1 MPTHTRRRSTD
12 MSVSRDNLHE
22 LFFTQSL
29 DGFFIMM
36 NDEPVE
42 WSDTS
47 DKDAALDYVFAHERL
62 TIANEA
68 FARHYHRPLSEMI
81 GMTPADF
88 WAHDLKTGK
97 EAWRGMF
104 DQGRLHHESDE
115 RRLDGAPVRIEG
127 HYLCVYDDRRWITG
141 HLGIQRDITD
151 RHLAAAEVS
160 RSREDLRVLAAH
172 LETVREEERTRIA
185 RELHDELGQA
195 VTALKL
201 DLAWLEHR
209 LPRHSSN
216 ELGTRTHDLLGRLDD
231 MMVSVRRI
239 ITELRPS
246 VLDELGLADAIEW
259 QAQEF
264 ATRTG
269 LTLALNVEIEGGVVP
284 DPVASAVFRM
294 LQEALNNAARH
305 AGARHVAVSLRQDP
319 RSLAL
324 DVIDDGRGITE
335 SELRGR
341 RSLGLLGLRERAIA
355 CGGTVEIR
363 GEPGVGTT
371 VSLRLPLLAPAQ

>member
-1 MPTHTRRRSTD
+1 

-22 LFFTQSL
+22 LFFMQSL

-47 DKDAALDYVFAHERL
+47 DKDAALEYVFAHERL

-68 FARHYHRPLSEMI
+68 FARHYQRPLSEMI
-81 GMTPADF
+81 GMTPSDF

-104 DQGRLHHESDE
+104 DQGCLHHESDE

-127 HYLCVYDDRRWITG
+127 HYLCVYDDRRRITG

-160 RSREDLRVLAAH
+160 RSREELRVLAAH

-209 LPRHSSN
+209 LPRHSSSG
-216 ELGTRTHDLLGRLDD
+216 LGTRTHDLLGRLDD

-269 LTLALNVEIEGGVVP
+269 LTLELNVEIQGGVVP

-305 AGARHVAVSLRQDP
+305 ARARRVTVSLRQDP

-363 GEPGVGTT
+363 GETGSGTT
-371 VSLRLPLLAPAQ
+371 VSLRLPLAPAQ

>member
-1 MPTHTRRRSTD
+1 MPTHTQPRSIA
-12 MSVSRDNLHE
+12 MSATRDNPHE

-36 NDEPVE
+36 IDEPVE
-42 WSDTS
+42 WNDTA
-47 DKDAALDYVFAHERL
+47 DKDAVLEYVFTHQHL
-62 TIANEA
+62 TIANKA
-68 FARHYHRPLSEMI
+68 FAQQYQRPLSEMI

-88 WAHDLKTGK
+88 WAHDLKAGK
-97 EAWRGMF
+97 DGWRGLF
-104 DQGRLHHESDE
+104 DNGYLHNETDE
-115 RRLDGAPVRIEG
+115 RRIDGAPVRIEG
-127 HYLCVYDDRRWITG
+127 HYLCMYDDRHWITG

-151 RHLAAAEVS
+151 RYLAAAEVS
-160 RSREDLRVLAAH
+160 QSREDLRVLAAH
-172 LETVREEERTRIA
+172 LETVREEERKRIA

-201 DLAWLEHR
+201 DLAWVEHR
-209 LPRHSSN
+209 LPRNSSS
-216 ELGTRTHDLLGRLDD
+216 ELGARTHDLLGRLDD
-231 MMVSVRRI
+231 VMVSVRRI

-259 QAQEF
+259 QAHEF

-269 LTLALNVEIEGGVVP
+269 LALDLKVEVEGGVVP

-294 LQEALNNAARH
+294 LQEALTNTARH
-305 AGARHVAVSLRQDP
+305 AHARHVGVSLHQDT
-319 RSLAL
+319 RSLTL
-324 DVIDDGRGITE
+324 DVIDDGQGITE
-335 SELRGR
+335 SEIRGR

-371 VSLRLPLLAPAQ
+371 VSLRLPLVAPA

>member
-1 MPTHTRRRSTD
+1 MPTHTQQRSMA
-12 MSVSRDNLHE
+12 MSVTRDNLHE

-29 DGFFIMM
+29 DGFFIMVI
-36 NDEPVE
+36 DEPVA
-42 WSDTS
+42 WNDTT
-47 DKDAALDYVFAHERL
+47 DKDATLEYVFAHQRL

-68 FARHYHRPLSEMI
+68 FARHYQRPLSEMI
-81 GMTPADF
+81 GMTPADY
-88 WAHDLKTGK
+88 WAHDLEAGK
-97 EAWRGMF
+97 EGWRGLF
-104 DQGRLHHESDE
+104 DNGHLHNESDE
-115 RRLDGAPVRIEG
+115 RRIDGAPVRIEG
-127 HYLCVYDDRRWITG
+127 HYLCMYDDRHWITG

-151 RHLAAAEVS
+151 RYLAAAEVS
-160 RSREDLRVLAAH
+160 QSREDLRILAAH
-172 LETVREEERTRIA
+172 LETVREEERKRIA

-201 DLAWLEHR
+201 DLAWVEHR
-209 LPRHSSN
+209 LPRNSST
-216 ELGTRTHDLLGRLDD
+216 ELGARTHDLLGRLDNV
-231 MMVSVRRI
+231 MVSVRRI

-259 QAQEF
+259 QAHEF

-269 LTLALNVEIEGGVVP
+269 LALDLNVEVEGGVVP

-294 LQEALNNAARH
+294 LQEALTNTARH
-305 AGARHVAVSLRQDP
+305 AHARHVSVSLRQDA

-324 DVIDDGRGITE
+324 DVIDDGQGITE
-335 SELRGR
+335 SEVRGR

-371 VSLRLPLLAPAQ
+371 VSLRLPLVAPA